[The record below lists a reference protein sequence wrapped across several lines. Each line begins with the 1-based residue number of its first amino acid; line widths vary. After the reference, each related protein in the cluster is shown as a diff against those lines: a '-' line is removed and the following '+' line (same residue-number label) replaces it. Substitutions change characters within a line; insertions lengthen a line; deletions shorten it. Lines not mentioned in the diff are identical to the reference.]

1 MASSQTKDCTQCLA
15 WTYYPKNK
23 SLGVLSAEP
32 ASSFSFMTDS
42 LLWCCVMT
50 SWRIYLGFFFFFNN
64 STAHQSSDM
73 GSHRLGYTFTSAFPA
88 SFCVSPLPCV
98 VSTSATATSSTEVVG
113 AEGSGE
119 AEQGSH
125 WESFCGVTLMVQTQL
140 FQFSVLPV

>member
-32 ASSFSFMTDS
+32 ASSFSFMTDVMMLCNDILKD
-42 LLWCCVMT
+42 LLGC
-50 SWRIYLGFFFFFNN
+50 FFFFFNN
-64 STAHQSSDM
+64 STAHQSLDM
-73 GSHRLGYTFTSAFPA
+73 GSHSLGYTFTSALPA

-98 VSTSATATSSTEVVG
+98 VSTSATATSSTGVVG
-113 AEGSGE
+113 AEGSGG